1 MNLRRNLKHFMY
13 KIATNNIFSV
23 LISVAVIVWI
33 FFHGKGED
41 ILDLTLFFALVLSF
55 TLQLAEKMLSA
66 AIKNWTE
73 DERKLDSNYDKLV
86 KRYVDDFI
94 VYDNAEAEAKALH
107 KLHKL
112 V

>member
-41 ILDLTLFFALVLSF
+41 ILDLTLFFALVLF
-55 TLQLAEKMLSA
+55 IHPA
-66 AIKNWTE
+66 AGRE
-73 DERKLDSNYDKLV
+73 DAFGCYQELDG
-86 KRYVDDFI
+86 R
-94 VYDNAEAEAKALH
+94 
-107 KLHKL
+107 
-112 V
+112 